1 MDRIKIKLAIRLEGW
16 VVLVI
21 LGRLVSWKGLG
32 QIADGEGCKIQ
43 LLFQELHGHLS
54 LLHFD
59 LVYFVVFQR
68 AIDLEGRHYVF
79 NFCVA
84 SILHWAWHIGSI
96 L

>member
-1 MDRIKIKLAIRLEGW
+1 MDGIKIKLAIRLEGW

-43 LLFQELHGHLS
+43 LLFQELPGHLS

-59 LVYFVVFQR
+59 LDYFVVFPKGQ
-68 AIDLEGRHYVF
+68 
-79 NFCVA
+79 
-84 SILHWAWHIGSI
+84 
-96 L
+96 